1 MIGSVLIAVLLT
13 AAAAAADTVTAKA
26 IHQAMDRFV
35 RSELEGEMEEGERV
49 EVNTRWQHD
58 IELEAK
64 GAAEVQLRRLSSRPL
79 RGPTV
84 LRATVLLDGKIQR
97 EMSVTADIRF
107 FRPVLVASRSVR
119 RGENLTAGMF
129 EVAERDITSL
139 KNGFYA
145 DVDELDNLRARRTV
159 AVKNVLTHKHVEKV
173 PVVQKGEQ
181 VVLVAQMENLRISTV
196 GIALQDGGVGVRI
209 RVRNQD
215 SGKVIYGE
223 VLDQQTVKVGM

>member
-26 IHQAMDRFV
+26 IHQAIDLFV

-49 EVNTRWQHD
+49 EVKTRWQHD

-64 GAAEVQLRRLSSRPL
+64 GATEVQLRRLSSRPL

-84 LRATVLLDGKIQR
+84 LRVTVLLDGKIQR

>member
-145 DVDELDNLRARRTV
+145 DVAELDNLRARRTV